1 VKSTNPHGGGRPARR
16 RAHHRCPYQAYFPDG
31 ETAQEEAARLGS
43 RIRPCTR
50 CRGYH
55 LTL

>member
-1 VKSTNPHGGGRPARR
+1 MKLANPHGGGRFARR
-16 RAHHRCPYQAYFPDG
+16 RAHPRCPYQTYFADD

-43 RIRPCTR
+43 RARPCAR
-50 CRGYH
+50 CRGFH